1 VLDFANDKLND
12 DKTYYTGT
20 TEEIRIVLFQCLMW
34 QHEILPPDSIS
45 LVTWNAL
52 VVRIRFPGGLDGG
65 DGAS

>member
-1 VLDFANDKLND
+1 VLDFKTDKLND
-12 DKTYYTGT
+12 ANTYYTGT
-20 TEEIRIVLFQCLMW
+20 TVEIRIVLLQCLMW